1 MTPENIT
8 PRDSRSNPIPNF
20 LARLLPS
27 ERGALLAMA
36 TRKEFRRGEM
46 LFKAGGEDGVVHI
59 LDRGRVKVY
68 HLSPTGKE
76 FLLWFCFPGEIFG
89 LAEACHGGERQA
101 YAQAC
106 ESTHVLTIPQVDF
119 KRYLESHPEAVL
131 LVNDILACRL
141 RNLGHI
147 VQSLVAS
154 DVSERVVQLITRFA
168 ASHGRKTPDGD
179 VTLDLRLTHQ
189 EMADMIGTTR
199 QSVTTALSALR
210 RSGALEFDRLHRIR
224 IHGLSA

>member
-1 MTPENIT
+1 MTPENMA
-8 PRDSRSNPIPNF
+8 PQDSRSNPIPNF
-20 LARLLPS
+20 LARLLPG
-27 ERGALLAMA
+27 ERSALLAMA

-46 LFKAGGEDGVVHI
+46 LFKAGSHDGVIHI

-76 FLLWFCFPGEIFG
+76 FLLWFCFSGEIFG

-106 ESTHVLTIPQVDF
+106 ETTQVFTIPQVDF
-119 KRYLESHPEAVL
+119 KRFLESHPESVL

-147 VQSLVAS
+147 VQSLVAN
-154 DVSERVVQLITRFA
+154 DVSERVVQLITRLA
-168 ASHGRKTPDGD
+168 ASHGRKTADGD

-210 RSGALEFDRLHRIR
+210 RRGALEFDRLHRIR
-224 IHGLSA
+224 IHGTSV

>member
-1 MTPENIT
+1 MTPENMT
-8 PRDSRSNPIPNF
+8 PQDSRSNPIPNF
-20 LARLLPS
+20 LARLLPG
-27 ERGALLAMA
+27 ERSALLAMA
-36 TRKEFRRGEM
+36 ARKEFRRGEM
-46 LFKAGGEDGVVHI
+46 LFKAGSHDGVVHI

-76 FLLWFCFPGEIFG
+76 FLLWFCFSGEIFG

-106 ESTHVLTIPQVDF
+106 EATQVFTIPQVDF
-119 KRYLESHPEAVL
+119 KRFLESHPESVL

-147 VQSLVAS
+147 VQSLVAN
-154 DVSERVVQLITRFA
+154 DVSERVVQLITRLA
-168 ASHGRKTPDGD
+168 ASHGRKTADGD

-210 RSGALEFDRLHRIR
+210 RRGALEFDRLHRIR
-224 IHGLSA
+224 IHGTSV